1 MVLIW
6 RFERLSYRAAFS
18 DIIVS
23 LCRQVLHRS
32 LAPHVVVTRTDR
44 LRYADWIGEE
54 GQLEGEVGFRTSIVI
69 SGTMKYVRY
78 ENDKCR
84 SKGLGRPMSSSYVA
98 VACPA

>member
-1 MVLIW
+1 MQTGLGRKDSW
-6 RFERLSYRAAFS
+6 K
-18 DIIVS
+18 
-23 LCRQVLHRS
+23 
-32 LAPHVVVTRTDR
+32 
-44 LRYADWIGEE
+44 
-54 GQLEGEVGFRTSIVI
+54 GEVGFRTSIVI